1 MWERA
6 IARQSTLSKRID
18 ENLFAFWIKLPPA
31 ASGFGGRHPRFSS
44 AFTHPR
50 AEILDRCDPRTLD
63 VSREAYS
70 TRTVSSKTVARALAS
85 HVHRT
90 HASSPPAFLRE
101 TKFSAQRRKS
111 RAERRRRKNR
121 KRDDA
126 RAMRIICAPLLFVDA
141 VGTLVPTNA
150 EDRNANAIFV
160 LRCL

>member
-70 TRTVSSKTVARALAS
+70 TRTVSFKTVARALAS
-85 HVHRT
+85 RTNRT
-90 HASSPPAFLRE
+90 HASSPAAFLRE
-101 TKFSAQRRKS
+101 TKFSRSKEKIARGKEEEKIVNETTLARCELYAHLCCSSTRSEHSSRLTRRIAT
-111 RAERRRRKNR
+111 R
-121 KRDDA
+121 
-126 RAMRIICAPLLFVDA
+126 MPFLF
-141 VGTLVPTNA
+141 
-150 EDRNANAIFV
+150 
-160 LRCL
+160 

>member
-85 HVHRT
+85 RVNRT
-90 HASSPPAFLRE
+90 HASSSPAFLRE
-101 TKFSAQRRKS
+101 TKFSRSKEKIARGKEEKKS
-111 RAERRRRKNR
+111 
-121 KRDDA
+121 
-126 RAMRIICAPLLFVDA
+126 
-141 VGTLVPTNA
+141 
-150 EDRNANAIFV
+150 
-160 LRCL
+160 

>member
-111 RAERRRRKNR
+111 RAERRRKKIVNETTL
-121 KRDDA
+121 A
-126 RAMRIICAPLLFVDA
+126 RCELYAHLCCSSTRSEHSSRLTRRIATRMPFLF
-141 VGTLVPTNA
+141 
-150 EDRNANAIFV
+150 
-160 LRCL
+160 